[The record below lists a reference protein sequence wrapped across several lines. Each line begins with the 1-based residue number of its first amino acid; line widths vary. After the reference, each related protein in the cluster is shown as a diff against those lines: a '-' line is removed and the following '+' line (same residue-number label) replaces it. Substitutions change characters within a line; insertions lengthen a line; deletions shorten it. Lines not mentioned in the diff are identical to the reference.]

1 MTYIEQGG
9 WLIWPIIIASVVA
22 MAIVFERIWVL
33 RRATVVPKKML
44 EKAQD
49 IAMAS
54 PAQAINLCD
63 RSILGQLFSEASQA
77 PPQRSQREAVMAAR
91 GPAVTQRLERNLELL
106 GVIAAVAP
114 LMGLLGTVVG
124 MIDVFAALMIHGAG
138 DASILAGGI
147 GQALVT
153 TAMGL
158 VVAIPALVA
167 HRLLNRRAQS
177 LLHEIEGACER
188 FLSVDPGFSGSR
200 ARAA

>member
-22 MAIVFERIWVL
+22 MAIVFERLWVL
-33 RRATVVPKKML
+33 RRAAVVSRPML
-44 EKAQD
+44 EKTQD

-54 PAQAINLCD
+54 PAQAVNLCD
-63 RSILGQLFSEASQA
+63 RSVLGQLFAEAAQA
-77 PPQRSQREAVMAAR
+77 PPQRSQREAVMAAQ
-91 GPAVTQRLERNLELL
+91 GPAVAQRLERNLELL

-138 DASILAGGI
+138 DASVLAGGI

-153 TAMGL
+153 TAVGL
-158 VVAIPALVA
+158 VVAIPPLIA
-167 HRLLNRRAQS
+167 HRLLQRRAQS
-177 LLHEIEGACER
+177 FLHEIEAACER
-188 FLSVDPGFSGSR
+188 FLSVDPGYAETK

>member
-33 RRATVVPKKML
+33 RRATVAPKQML

-91 GPAVTQRLERNLELL
+91 GPAVAQRLERNLELL

>member
-22 MAIVFERIWVL
+22 MAIVFERLWVL
-33 RRATVVPKKML
+33 RRAAVVSKPML
-44 EKAQD
+44 EKTQE
-49 IAMAS
+49 IAMAT
-54 PAQAINLCD
+54 PAQAVNLCD
-63 RSILGQLFSEASQA
+63 HSVLGQLFAEAAQA
-77 PPQRSQREAVMAAR
+77 PPQRSQREAVMAAQ
-91 GPAVTQRLERNLELL
+91 GPAVAQRLERNLELL

-138 DASILAGGI
+138 DASVLAGGI

-153 TAMGL
+153 TAVGL
-158 VVAIPALVA
+158 VVAIPALIA
-167 HRLLNRRAQS
+167 HRLLQRRAQS
-177 LLHEIEGACER
+177 FLHEIEAACER
-188 FLSVDPGFSGSR
+188 FLSVDPGYAGMK